1 MSLSTLLGFLFGVFL
16 FLGSVALSTDNYG
29 SFLDLPSVMMV
40 VGGTIAAAYM
50 SYQSRY
56 VNLALRSI
64 WHIFKAPPATRSGLN
79 TEILNLI
86 RWAYIIQS
94 KGMLALDE
102 EVKKNTNIYP
112 MLKFGL
118 TLVISGYKPEE
129 IKSMMETA
137 VEAQFERE
145 TVPAALLKDMAAN
158 APAFG
163 MIGTLVGLVVMLQ
176 SMGGDMSALGAGLA
190 VALLTTLYGVVVAR
204 LLCLPAAAKI
214 QQREEIAR
222 FRNLLITEGLVMLAE
237 KKTPRQMQDHLN
249 SFLDPDIHFDIDAQL
264 KDKPTAEPAKAA

>member
-16 FLGSVALSTDNYG
+16 FLGSVAISTDNYA
-29 SFLDLPSVMMV
+29 SFLDLASVMMV
-40 VGGTIAAAYM
+40 LGGTLAAAYM
-50 SYQSRY
+50 GYQSRY

-64 WHIFKAPPATRSGLN
+64 GHIFKAPPATRAGLN

-86 RWAYIIQS
+86 RWAYIIQT

-102 EVKKNTNIYP
+102 EVKKSTHLYP

-129 IKSMMETA
+129 VKSMMETA
-137 VEAQFERE
+137 VEASFERE
-145 TVPAALLKDMAAN
+145 TVPAAVLKDMAAN

-176 SMGGDMSALGAGLA
+176 SMGGDMSALGGGLA

-204 LLCLPAAAKI
+204 LICLPAAAKI

-222 FRNLLITEGLVMLAE
+222 FRNLLITEGLAMLAE